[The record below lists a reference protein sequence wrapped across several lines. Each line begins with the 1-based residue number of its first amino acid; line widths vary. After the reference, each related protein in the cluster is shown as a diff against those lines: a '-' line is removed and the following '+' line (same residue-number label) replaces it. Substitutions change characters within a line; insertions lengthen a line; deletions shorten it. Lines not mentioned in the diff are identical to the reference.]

1 MSRHYGELRM
11 PVVIVTGDQDQVVS
25 PKENA
30 YRLKEAIP
38 QAQIVELKGAGHQI
52 PLTRPDGVYSALK
65 RISTTATDIA
75 SNVAL

>member
-1 MSRHYGELRM
+1 
-11 PVVIVTGDQDQVVS
+11 VIVTGDQDQIVS

-38 QAQIVELKGAGHQI
+38 QAQLAELKGVGHEI

-65 RISTTATDIA
+65 RISTTATELA
-75 SNVAL
+75 STLALY

>member
-11 PVVIVTGDQDQVVS
+11 PVVIVTGDQDQIVS

-30 YRLKEAIP
+30 YRLKEGIP
-38 QAQIVELKGAGHQI
+38 QAQLVVLKGAGHEI

-65 RISTTATDIA
+65 RISAAAIDIA
-75 SNVAL
+75 SNAAL